1 GTIMPGGET
10 PKRSALSRK
19 IATGISKM
27 AKCVTVAVG
36 ARLHLGFLDLNGG
49 LGRRFGSL
57 GMALDAPETIVE
69 LSRDSTDSAEGPQ
82 AERAADYVGR
92 LAKHLDLPG
101 GHRIV
106 IRE

>member
-1 GTIMPGGET
+1 MRGGET
-10 PKRSALSRK
+10 PKRSALSWK

-57 GMALDAPETIVE
+57 GLALDAPETILE
-69 LSRDSTDSAEGPQ
+69 LGRAPLDSAEGPQ
-82 AERAADYVGR
+82 AERAAQYVGR
-92 LAKHLDLPG
+92 LVQHMGLPG
-101 GHRIV
+101 GHRI
-106 IRE
+106 